1 MDVKSIGSSPAHDFL
16 SQQREREDQRQAQ
29 TEGQDQTKAPSQG
42 RTDADV
48 KKAAE
53 LARDQGMSWSGAELD
68 DAVIALNELNEI
80 QHTQMQYEKH
90 ETLDRTMVRVVDR
103 DSDEVIREIP
113 PEKFL
118 DMISHM
124 LEFAGLIVDE
134 KA

>member
-16 SQQREREDQRQAQ
+16 SQQREREDRRQVQ
-29 TEGQDQTKAPSQG
+29 TEGQQAKAPAQG
-42 RTDADV
+42 RAVAAV
-48 KKAAE
+48 KQAAE
-53 LARDQGMSWSGAELD
+53 IARNGGQAWSAAELD
-68 DAVIALNELNEI
+68 DAVTAMNELHEI

-103 DSDEVIREIP
+103 DSEEVIREIP